1 MPFLV
6 WTLIVGLILFLNG
19 LRVFVGWMFL
29 LFVGW
34 MFLLSRLRFN
44 ASSFLEEK
52 NKKSHYIFSHFS
64 SLVLNYRHYIFFYY
78 AQFHDLEQ
86 LGGVLGLSWLL

>member
-19 LRVFVGWMFL
+19 LRV
-29 LFVGW
+29 FVGW

-78 AQFHDLEQ
+78 AQFHDPEQ